1 MAIYNLVHHMF
12 RKNHMFREKS
22 CTKLRVFSI
31 LLSTF
36 LLISFYNVDNQTL
49 LRYNKLVMY
58 VQYELK

>member
-1 MAIYNLVHHMF
+1 MAMYNLLYHIF

-22 CTKLRVFSI
+22 CTKLPAFSI
-31 LLSTF
+31 LSSTF